1 QLVLRPQL
9 VCFWPEWHVIRKTFF
24 LGLPASVE
32 QATRALSM
40 LIMTLLVS
48 SFATVDVAAYGVGIR
63 VLTFVVI
70 PAMGLS
76 MATTTLVAQNLGAG
90 KLERAEQTALIA
102 SLMSFFIPTVG
113 GLGLFVFSV
122 PLARFFVPNS
132 PEAIDASAHFL
143 RIISLALGCIGLQH
157 TLTGTL
163 RGAGNTMAAMILTIV
178 SAWVIQF

>member
-48 SFATVDVAAYGVGIR
+48 SFGTIAVAAYGVGIR

-70 PAMGLS
+70 PAMGLA

-90 KLERAEQTALIA
+90 KLDRAIETNMLA
-102 SLMSFFIPTVG
+102 SLLSFLGPTAGGVLLFI
-113 GLGLFVFSV
+113 
-122 PLARFFVPNS
+122 
-132 PEAIDASAHFL
+132 
-143 RIISLALGCIGLQH
+143 
-157 TLTGTL
+157 
-163 RGAGNTMAAMILTIV
+163 
-178 SAWVIQF
+178 